1 MCRWIPWKKDLAYKA
16 MKVRIDL
23 HCHSRFSSDGV
34 SEPEEMVQAAKDRG
48 LHGFAITDHNTSAC
62 VDYFLSTGLM
72 REDGKPVDGFLILP
86 GQEITTSAGHLLA
99 LGVRLPD
106 LKGISPA
113 EAMKLIQSAG
123 GLAVPPHPYDN
134 FRAGIRESILQD
146 LPLEAIEVFNAAV
159 TFKRANQRSFNYAVE
174 RKLAMTAGSDAHHV
188 EAIGTACTVLEL
200 DDFTV
205 AGTLAAIRKGA
216 SGLEQRY
223 MSKTQAL
230 KKTWS
235 NVFRLGRKKKRHSP
249 RADS

>member
-1 MCRWIPWKKDLAYKA
+1 
-16 MKVRIDL
+16 MKYRIDL

-34 SEPEEMVQAAKDRG
+34 SEPEEMVQAAKERG

-62 VDYFLSTGLM
+62 VDYFLSAGLM

-106 LKGISPA
+106 LKGIAPN
-113 EAMKLIQSAG
+113 EAMNLVQSAG

-134 FRAGIRESILQD
+134 FRAGIRESILRE

-159 TFKRANQRSFNYAVE
+159 TFKRANQRSYDYARE

-188 EAIGTACTVLEL
+188 EAIGTACTVLEME
-200 DDFTV
+200 DYSV
-205 AGTLAAIRKGA
+205 KGA
-216 SGLEQRY
+216 LASIRRGPVGLEQRY
-223 MSKTQAL
+223 MSRTQAL
-230 KKTWS
+230 RKTWS
-235 NVFRLGRKKKRHSP
+235 NVFRLRRKPKHP
-249 RADS
+249 RSTL

>member
-1 MCRWIPWKKDLAYKA
+1 VKY
-16 MKVRIDL
+16 RIDL

-34 SEPEEMVQAAKDRG
+34 SEPEEMVQAAKERG

-62 VDYFLSTGLM
+62 VDYFLSAGLM

-106 LKGISPA
+106 LKGIAPN
-113 EAMKLIQSAG
+113 EAMNLVQSAG

-134 FRAGIRESILQD
+134 FRAGIRESILRE

-159 TFKRANQRSFNYAVE
+159 TFKRANQRSYDYARE

-188 EAIGTACTVLEL
+188 EAIGTACTVLEME
-200 DDFTV
+200 DFSV
-205 AGTLAAIRKGA
+205 KGA
-216 SGLEQRY
+216 LASIRRGPVGLEQRY
-223 MSKTQAL
+223 MSRTQAL
-230 KKTWS
+230 RKTWS
-235 NVFRLGRKKKRHSP
+235 NVFRLRRKPKHP
-249 RADS
+249 RSTL

>member
-1 MCRWIPWKKDLAYKA
+1 MAVKY
-16 MKVRIDL
+16 RIDL

-34 SEPEEMVQAAKDRG
+34 SEPEEMVQAAKERG

-62 VDYFLSTGLM
+62 VDYFLSAGLM

-106 LKGISPA
+106 LKGIAPN
-113 EAMKLIQSAG
+113 EAMNLVQSAG

-134 FRAGIRESILQD
+134 FRAGIRESILRE

-159 TFKRANQRSFNYAVE
+159 TFKRANQRSYDYARE

-188 EAIGTACTVLEL
+188 EAIGTACTVLEME
-200 DDFTV
+200 DFSV
-205 AGTLAAIRKGA
+205 KGA
-216 SGLEQRY
+216 LASIRRGPVGLEQRY
-223 MSKTQAL
+223 MSRTQAL
-230 KKTWS
+230 RKTWS
-235 NVFRLGRKKKRHSP
+235 NVFRLRRKPKHP
-249 RADS
+249 RSTL

>member
-1 MCRWIPWKKDLAYKA
+1 VAVKY
-16 MKVRIDL
+16 RIDL

-34 SEPEEMVQAAKDRG
+34 SEPEEMVQAAKERG

-62 VDYFLSTGLM
+62 VDYFLSAGLM

-106 LKGISPA
+106 LKGIAPD
-113 EAMKLIQSAG
+113 EAMNLVQSAG

-134 FRAGIRESILQD
+134 FRAGIRESILRE

-159 TFKRANQRSFNYAVE
+159 TFKRANQRSYDYARE

-188 EAIGTACTVLEL
+188 EAIGTACTVLEME
-200 DDFTV
+200 DFSV
-205 AGTLAAIRKGA
+205 KGA
-216 SGLEQRY
+216 LASIRRGPVGLEQRY
-223 MSKTQAL
+223 MSRTQAL
-230 KKTWS
+230 RKTWS
-235 NVFRLGRKKKRHSP
+235 NVFRLRRKAKHP
-249 RADS
+249 RSTL

>member
-1 MCRWIPWKKDLAYKA
+1 
-16 MKVRIDL
+16 
-23 HCHSRFSSDGV
+23 
-34 SEPEEMVQAAKDRG
+34 
-48 LHGFAITDHNTSAC
+48 
-62 VDYFLSTGLM
+62 
-72 REDGKPVDGFLILP
+72 
-86 GQEITTSAGHLLA
+86 
-99 LGVRLPD
+99 
-106 LKGISPA
+106 
-113 EAMKLIQSAG
+113 
-123 GLAVPPHPYDN
+123 
-134 FRAGIRESILQD
+134 
-146 LPLEAIEVFNAAV
+146 LEAIEVFNAAV

-249 RADS
+249 RAAS

>member
-1 MCRWIPWKKDLAYKA
+1 
-16 MKVRIDL
+16 MKYRIDL

-34 SEPEEMVQAAKDRG
+34 SEPEEMVQAAKERG

-62 VDYFLSTGLM
+62 VDYFLSAGLM

-106 LKGISPA
+106 LKGIAPD
-113 EAMKLIQSAG
+113 EAMNLVQSAG

-134 FRAGIRESILQD
+134 FRAGIRESILRE

-159 TFKRANQRSFNYAVE
+159 TFKRANQRSYDYARE

-188 EAIGTACTVLEL
+188 EAIGTACTVLEME
-200 DDFTV
+200 DFSV
-205 AGTLAAIRKGA
+205 KGA
-216 SGLEQRY
+216 LASIRRGPVGLEQRY
-223 MSKTQAL
+223 MSRTQAL
-230 KKTWS
+230 RKTWS
-235 NVFRLGRKKKRHSP
+235 NVFRLRRKAKHP
-249 RADS
+249 RSAL

>member
-1 MCRWIPWKKDLAYKA
+1 VKY
-16 MKVRIDL
+16 RIDL

-34 SEPEEMVQAAKDRG
+34 SEPEEMVQAAKERG

-62 VDYFLSTGLM
+62 VDYFLSAGLM

-106 LKGISPA
+106 LKGIAPD
-113 EAMKLIQSAG
+113 EAMNLVQSAG

-134 FRAGIRESILQD
+134 FRAGIRESILRE

-159 TFKRANQRSFNYAVE
+159 TFKRANQRSYDYARE

-188 EAIGTACTVLEL
+188 EAIGTACTVLEME
-200 DDFTV
+200 DFSV
-205 AGTLAAIRKGA
+205 KGA
-216 SGLEQRY
+216 LASIRRGPVGLEQRY
-223 MSKTQAL
+223 MSRTQAL
-230 KKTWS
+230 RKTWS
-235 NVFRLGRKKKRHSP
+235 NVFRLRRKAKHP
-249 RADS
+249 RSTL

>member
-1 MCRWIPWKKDLAYKA
+1 MLDCWVYEVNPPVESNYAKVRYWISKGYKTMIRADGLNSKGQPIKRFTFNSVIEAEDTVVIGEMKVAKLTPEQIYRLRGLMCRWILWKKDLAYKV

-106 LKGISPA
+106 LKGISPL
-113 EAMKLIQSAG
+113 KL
-123 GLAVPPHPYDN
+123 
-134 FRAGIRESILQD
+134 
-146 LPLEAIEVFNAAV
+146 
-159 TFKRANQRSFNYAVE
+159 
-174 RKLAMTAGSDAHHV
+174 
-188 EAIGTACTVLEL
+188 
-200 DDFTV
+200 
-205 AGTLAAIRKGA
+205 
-216 SGLEQRY
+216 
-223 MSKTQAL
+223 
-230 KKTWS
+230 
-235 NVFRLGRKKKRHSP
+235 
-249 RADS
+249 

>member
-1 MCRWIPWKKDLAYKA
+1 

-34 SEPEEMVQAAKDRG
+34 SEPEEMVQAAKERG

-159 TFKRANQRSFNYAVE
+159 TFKRANQRSFDYAVQPVQIE
-174 RKLAMTAGSDAHHV
+174 INYG
-188 EAIGTACTVLEL
+188 
-200 DDFTV
+200 
-205 AGTLAAIRKGA
+205 
-216 SGLEQRY
+216 
-223 MSKTQAL
+223 
-230 KKTWS
+230 S
-235 NVFRLGRKKKRHSP
+235 NVESQQLRDQKPTNNCNSEWLHEFRTCASP
-249 RADS
+249 